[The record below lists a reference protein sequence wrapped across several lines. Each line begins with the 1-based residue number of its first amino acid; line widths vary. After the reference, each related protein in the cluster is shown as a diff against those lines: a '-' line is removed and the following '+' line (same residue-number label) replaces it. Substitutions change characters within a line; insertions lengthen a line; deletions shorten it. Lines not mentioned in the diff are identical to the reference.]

1 MRIIYRPHLK
11 RRLKER
17 EIPDDYPKKI
27 YKNAKLRFI
36 DTLTNHHIAISKLE
50 YQEKLRN
57 LVISYD
63 IINPNIEIITIHP
76 ISDSDIETRIKTKR
90 WTKHET
96 S

>member
-17 EIPDDYPKKI
+17 EIPEDYPKKI
-27 YKNAKLRFI
+27 YKTAKLRFK
-36 DTLTNHHIAISKLE
+36 DKLTNHHIAISKLK
-50 YQEKLRN
+50 YAEKLRN

-63 IINPNIEIITIHP
+63 IIGSNIEIITIHP
-76 ISDSDIETRIKTKR
+76 ISDQDIKTRVKTKR
-90 WTKHET
+90 WIKHET